1 MEPADGRPSRADH
14 RQAAAS
20 GSVPASGDRAR
31 ELWTD
36 LAKLAIAWA
45 VVAVAIAI
53 SRGPAAETH
62 HRVDETSD
70 VYVLPPPTMV
80 EAMSLGHR
88 AAFADYLWAGVLVE
102 QGLHTQEKRRFENMP
117 YLIDTINALD
127 PTFRDP
133 YLLIEAL
140 TVFQVNGVSEPDIR
154 RAREIVERGA
164 RNLPNDPEI
173 LGAAGSFIGLMAPS
187 SYLSDPAEK
196 EQWTVDGA
204 AYLARAAELG
214 DDKKLIGWQALGGY
228 NLLRK
233 TGRHREAVAFL
244 EHALAGTDDEEL
256 RQRIKSTLEK
266 LAKTDVALEKG
277 EQRKA
282 MAAFRKRQDR
292 FDEIWRTTYPL
303 ASRTGALVMGPPYD
317 PAYCAGGRHR
327 EDERCAL
334 DWAGWAARLAA
345 AQPGN

>member
-1 MEPADGRPSRADH
+1 MASADVDRAAARGLRADL
-14 RQAAAS
+14 
-20 GSVPASGDRAR
+20 V
-31 ELWTD
+31 
-36 LAKLAIAWA
+36 KLAL
-45 VVAVAIAI
+45 VGGLVAALIAI
-53 SRGPAAETH
+53 SREPAAKTH
-62 HRVDETSD
+62 HRVDETAD
-70 VYVLPPPTMV
+70 VYVLPPPEMV
-80 EAMSLGHR
+80 QAMSLGHR

-127 PTFRDP
+127 PTFREP
-133 YLLIEAL
+133 YLLVEAL
-140 TVFQVNGVSEPDIR
+140 TVFQVNGVSEADIR

-187 SYLSDPAEK
+187 SYLSDPTEK

-228 NLLRK
+228 NLFRK

-244 EHALAGTDDEEL
+244 QRALAGTDDEEL
-256 RQRIKSTLEK
+256 RQRITSTLDK
-266 LAKTDVALEKG
+266 LAQTDVALDKG

-292 FDEIWRTTYPL
+292 FDEIWRTTYSL
-303 ASRTGALVMGPPYD
+303 VSRTGTLVMGPPYD
-317 PAYCAGGRHR
+317 AAYCAGGRHR

-334 DWAGWAARLAA
+334 DWAGWAARLEAA
-345 AQPGN
+345 PTGN